1 MAMAYRRGDKLPPEI
16 NNILF
21 VKNLPFKITAK
32 EMYDI
37 FGKFG
42 AIRQIR
48 VGKTA
53 QTKGTAF
60 VIYEDVMEAKT
71 ACEKLQGYN
80 VSNRYLVVLYYQIT
94 KVYQRMNTEEGRK
107 KLELMREKYGL
118 GEGDKKGWL
127 LDGQTPS
134 RTPARR

>member
-1 MAMAYRRGDKLPPEI
+1 MAMAYRKSDKLPPEI

-42 AIRQIR
+42 AVRQIR
-48 VGKTA
+48 VGKTP
-53 QTKGTAF
+53 QTRGTAF
-60 VIYEDVMEAKT
+60 IVYEDIMEAKN

-94 KVYQRMNTEEGRK
+94 KVYQRLNTEEGKR
-107 KLELMREKYGL
+107 KLEQMKSKYGL
-118 GEGDKKGWL
+118 GENDKKGWEAP
-127 LDGQTPS
+127 GFNTPG
-134 RTPARR
+134 RKWN